1 MKKKRIFVLSVTVE
15 IFLVLLSWYLAN
27 QYETAYWIL
36 NYAAGAFM
44 FSVFFL
50 FHCKD
55 ADKPSKNWG
64 YYNSVKSRFE
74 SRGKLH
80 RYKYW
85 AYGELI
91 LSTIIGVSCFIVGIV
106 KIFT

>member
-1 MKKKRIFVLSVTVE
+1 MKKWIFVLSVAIE
-15 IFLVLLSWYLAN
+15 ILLVLLSWYLAN
-27 QYETAYWIL
+27 QYEDAYQTL
-36 NYAAGAFM
+36 NYAAGAFL
-44 FSVFFL
+44 FSVPFL

-55 ADKPSKNWG
+55 ADKPLKKGGS
-64 YYNSVKSRFE
+64 YYDSMKATFQNY
-74 SRGKLH
+74 GKLH

-91 LSTIIGVSCFIVGIV
+91 LATIIGVSCFVVGVV

>member
-1 MKKKRIFVLSVTVE
+1 MKKKCIFVLFVAVE

-27 QYETAYWIL
+27 LYEAAYQML

-50 FHCKD
+50 FNCKD

-64 YYNSVKSRFE
+64 SYNSIKSTFE
-74 SRGKLH
+74 NRGKLH

-91 LSTIIGVSCFIVGIV
+91 LATIIGVSCFIVGIV